1 MHFLGRLAPP
11 YPTLHITT
19 VSIDVI
25 PQYNAQAS
33 DRRLECCT
41 KECVPI
47 SSSAEPLP
55 GSHIIILYS
64 SRPAGLSPQSFRLA
78 DVLGEFLDERQV
90 DVDLA
95 GKSLHVQLTS
105 GAHLGHGLRHTLCHH
120 TQGTVTSS
128 TPGDLSPHQSPAL
141 SAQGCGGSCAK
152 GTCHH
157 RRHSLHRLK
166 GEERGPSLKS
176 VIRTGPCCLP
186 EFTALSPTDGNRL

>member
-1 MHFLGRLAPP
+1 MLKECSNTRIYNVSTTGQKKSRQMHFLMRLAPP

-64 SRPAGLSPQSFRLA
+64 SRPASLSPQSFRLA

-95 GKSLHVQLTS
+95 GKPLHVQLTS

-120 TQGTVTSS
+120 TQGDCHQQHPWGSVTTSVTRS
-128 TPGDLSPHQSPAL
+128 VSRGI
-141 SAQGCGGSCAK
+141 
-152 GTCHH
+152 
-157 RRHSLHRLK
+157 RREL
-166 GEERGPSLKS
+166 
-176 VIRTGPCCLP
+176 C
-186 EFTALSPTDGNRL
+186 